1 MSEIAIVTYHEN
13 SNGKS
18 TKLFSVESNGKTTLE
33 HDIAE
38 MLLVLERKI
47 NINPM
52 LISKY
57 ILVSKGRQND
67 FVEAVNCI
75 LHPEDF
81 KLKEKNIPSIESKLC
96 NEQGKRG
103 IIGCD

>member
-1 MSEIAIVTYHEN
+1 MSEIAIVVYHEN
-13 SNGKS
+13 LNGKS

-52 LISKY
+52 LITKH
-57 ILVSKGRQND
+57 IVVSKGRQND
-67 FVEAVNCI
+67 FVEAINCI
-75 LHPEDF
+75 IHPEDF
-81 KLKEKNIPSIESKLC
+81 GQKKQKLLPI
-96 NEQGKRG
+96 QY
-103 IIGCD
+103 IGCE